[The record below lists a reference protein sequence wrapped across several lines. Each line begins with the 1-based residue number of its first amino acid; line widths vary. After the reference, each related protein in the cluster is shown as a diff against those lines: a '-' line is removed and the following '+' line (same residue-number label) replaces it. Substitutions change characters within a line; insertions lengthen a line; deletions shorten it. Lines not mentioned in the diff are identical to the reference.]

1 MCMFYC
7 LGGDA
12 IIQVFCSTASY
23 LFKLQESIE
32 LLWVLVVFML
42 TCSVV
47 LGGVLFFIIRPL
59 YVPRVSLFLVKKN
72 CMAHYSILLGFSCSR
87 FIDIQLF

>member
-12 IIQVFCSTASY
+12 IIQVFYSTASY

-47 LGGVLFFIIRPL
+47 LGGVLFF
-59 YVPRVSLFLVKKN
+59 Y
-72 CMAHYSILLGFSCSR
+72 Y
-87 FIDIQLF
+87 

>member
-12 IIQVFCSTASY
+12 IIQVFYSTASY

-47 LGGVLFFIIRPL
+47 LGGVLFFIIGPL
-59 YVPRVSLFLVKKN
+59 YVPRVSLFLVKKKL
-72 CMAHYSILLGFSCSR
+72 HGSL
-87 FIDIQLF
+87 